1 MAGLLCGDH
10 SGGGVASVQTT
21 LLSARSKPREIEA
34 PFD

>member
-10 SGGGVASVQTT
+10 YGGEVASVQTA
-21 LLSARSKPREIEA
+21 LLSTRSKPREMEA